1 MKSGNAVLG
10 VHFLL
15 SLIEPVDASAVR
27 RRLGIGTPAPLT
39 DTGAAWE
46 LRRLHAPASVLLW
59 MLERDDP
66 GTNRLVFHQSH
77 VGDALKR
84 DILRGLP
91 FGAADGPLPVR
102 VDCGQQFCS
111 HAAPAIP
118 VSPHGLIGGLREART
133 MRSARTAARAVSK
146 PDWAAVA
153 EADRVEPLPG
163 FTRWALAE
171 RIDCPP
177 RLRAQFGSH
186 AKFTNR
192 LRNAGI
198 VEPRE
203 YIEHSRPPR
212 DVLAVLSVG
221 TQLFP
226 HRVGEAAA
234 SLAPA
239 VRAELG
245 ANLDAW
251 AVLAQLLPTFAG
263 TVPELVATCG
273 AIARV

>member
-1 MKSGNAVLG
+1 VNSGNAVPG

-15 SLIEPVDASAVR
+15 SLIEPSDAAAVR
-27 RRLGIGTPAPLT
+27 QRLGIGAPEPLT
-39 DTGAAWE
+39 DERAARV
-46 LRRLHAPASVLLW
+46 LNRFDAPRSVLLW

-66 GTNRLVFHQSH
+66 DMNRLVFHKAG
-77 VGDALKR
+77 VGDEVKR

-91 FGAADGPLPVR
+91 FGAANGPLPVR
-102 VDCGQQFCS
+102 VDCELRYCS
-111 HAAPAIP
+111 HAEPAIP
-118 VSPHGLIGGLREART
+118 ASPHGLIGGLREART
-133 MRSARTAARAVSK
+133 MGQARVAARAVSK

-163 FTRWALAE
+163 FTRWALGA

-186 AKFTNR
+186 PKFENR

-198 VEPRE
+198 VEPRDYVE
-203 YIEHSRPPR
+203 SGRPPR
-212 DVLAVLSVG
+212 DVLAVLHFG

-234 SLAPA
+234 SLAPP
-239 VRAELG
+239 VRAGLG
-245 ANLDAW
+245 AHLDAW

-263 TVPELVATCG
+263 TVPELVATSG